1 MPRKRRQ
8 TTSRPNTAFLD
19 CLNIGG
25 GIALL
30 IFMSPDDAPAFALV
44 CREARAAVAR
54 HPWAVTVG
62 GAQVAAAT
70 AARPAAVALTVTE
83 SAPRRLSLGASPS
96 ANPIAL
102 TAALAKLNL
111 TSSLASLTLECCVA
125 PAALAAALA
134 GPLRRLQVLRLKDAT
149 QPPSYLSFPGARFR
163 RCALVLDLRL
173 LSNLRPREL
182 SCNIGETD
190 PSESESG
197 TGADLAALAHTT
209 LKVLDVRALR
219 PLTFGGAQAAALPHL
234 AELSLEGE
242 FVFTAA
248 PAALSALTQ
257 LRALRLVGVRMA
269 PAQAPAAALAI
280 ALAQAPAQVQ
290 VQVQAQAQT
299 LDFEPFGAAHL
310 RALAL
315 TRFEARNCPGAR
327 ATDDWFAALADTPS
341 VKLNITLEV
350 TAAAFAHLGG
360 SARLYLAGL
369 TITDAIL
376 ADLKAAAHLTLIGCD
391 TQAVTAAGLRAPP
404 LAHLRTDDPDLYRIA
419 VRALPKI
426 QVSLISGY
434 ESD

>member
-1 MPRKRRQ
+1 
-8 TTSRPNTAFLD
+8 
-19 CLNIGG
+19 
-25 GIALL
+25 
-30 IFMSPDDAPAFALV
+30 
-44 CREARAAVAR
+44 
-54 HPWAVTVG
+54 
-62 GAQVAAAT
+62 
-70 AARPAAVALTVTE
+70 
-83 SAPRRLSLGASPS
+83 
-96 ANPIAL
+96 
-102 TAALAKLNL
+102 
-111 TSSLASLTLECCVA
+111 
-125 PAALAAALA
+125 
-134 GPLRRLQVLRLKDAT
+134 LRRLQVLRLKDAT
-149 QPPSYLSFPGARFR
+149 QPPSFLSFPSSRFR
-163 RCALVLDLRL
+163 RCPLVLDLQW
-173 LSNLRPREL
+173 LSPDSDSESESPILREL
-182 SCNIGETD
+182 SCNIGESESD
-190 PSESESG
+190 SESESG
-197 TGADLAALAHTT
+197 ASSDLASLAHFK
-209 LKVLDVRALR
+209 LKFLDVRARR
-219 PLTFGGAQAAALPHL
+219 PLSFGGAQAAALSHL
-234 AELSLEGE
+234 AELTLEGE
-242 FVFTAA
+242 FVFTAP
-248 PAALSALTQ
+248 PAALAALTQ

-269 PAQAPAAALAI
+269 QAQAPAAALAI

-290 VQVQAQAQT
+290 VQAQT

-369 TITDAIL
+369 TITDATL